1 VRLRESIDISID
13 QEGTEVTT
21 SLAVNARGHRSHTGE
36 DAMVSTSDKKSGLG
50 LSDGVVSELATFWE
64 VLPGHE
70 DELRGATER
79 FASTLSAVDRDKNL
93 HTGLRDQRHV
103 IFDNGTRLMWATTF
117 ENDWDPYFEDF
128 VQIGIE
134 HFLDWMEHTQQWS
147 HVSEWLEESGGREN
161 FRLDNPD
168 LEAQMKRSVGG
179 LKAIVQS
186 VQSPA
191 TGYFNNLR
199 EFTMPE
205 IVKGQRVNAA
215 FQRVLDNPAAEE
227 ALAHPALKPLLDEAA
242 D

>member
-1 VRLRESIDISID
+1 MTTTI
-13 QEGTEVTT
+13 TTKTT
-21 SLAVNARGHRSHTGE
+21 S
-36 DAMVSTSDKKSGLG
+36 DQKSGGG
-50 LSDGVVSELATFWE
+50 LSDGVVSELATFWD

-70 DELRGATER
+70 DELRAATQR
-79 FASTLSAVDRDKNL
+79 FAETLRSVDRDKNL

-117 ENDWDPYFEDF
+117 ENDWDPYFDDF
-128 VQIGIE
+128 VQIGIH
-134 HFLDWMEHTQQWS
+134 HFLDWMQHTTQYT
-147 HVSEWLEESGGREN
+147 HVAKWLQESGGAER

-168 LEAQMKRSVGG
+168 LEAQMKRSVPG

-186 VQSPA
+186 VRSPA
-191 TGYFNNLR
+191 TGYFNNLG

-215 FQRVLDNPAAEE
+215 FQRVLDDPAAEE
-227 ALAHPALKPLLDEAA
+227 ALTHPALEPLLEQAA

>member
-1 VRLRESIDISID
+1 MS
-13 QEGTEVTT
+13 
-21 SLAVNARGHRSHTGE
+21 
-36 DAMVSTSDKKSGLG
+36 STSNQKSGYG
-50 LSDGVVSELATFWE
+50 LSDGVVSELATFWN

-70 DELRGATER
+70 DELRAATER

-117 ENDWDPYFEDF
+117 ENDWDPYFDDF

-134 HFLDWMEHTQQWS
+134 HFLDWLEHTTQYAD
-147 HVSEWLEESGGREN
+147 VTKWLAESGGRDK
-161 FRLDNPD
+161 FALDNPD
-168 LEAQMKRSVGG
+168 LEAQMQRSVPG

-199 EFTMPE
+199 EYTMPE
-205 IVKGQRVNAA
+205 IVKADRVNAA
-215 FQRVLDNPAAEE
+215 YQRVLDDPGAEE
-227 ALAHPALKPLLDEAA
+227 ALAHPALKPLLEEAA

>member
-1 VRLRESIDISID
+1 M
-13 QEGTEVTT
+13 T
-21 SLAVNARGHRSHTGE
+21 SAGNT
-36 DAMVSTSDKKSGLG
+36 KSGNG
-50 LSDGVVSELATFWE
+50 LSDGVVSELATYWN

-70 DELRGATER
+70 DELRAATER
-79 FASTLSAVDRDKNL
+79 FSAVLHRVPLEKNI

-103 IFDNGTRLMWATTF
+103 IFDNGKQMMWATTF
-117 ENDWDPYFEDF
+117 ENEWDPYFDDF
-128 VQIGIE
+128 VKIGIE
-134 HFLDWMEHTQQWS
+134 HFLDWMQHTAEYT
-147 HVSEWLEESGGREN
+147 HVATWLEESGGAEQ
-161 FRLDNPD
+161 FRQDNPD
-168 LEAQMKRSVGG
+168 LEAQMKRSVPG

-199 EFTMPE
+199 EYTMPE

-215 FQRVLDNPAAEE
+215 FQRVLDDPAAEE

>member
-1 VRLRESIDISID
+1 M
-13 QEGTEVTT
+13 T
-21 SLAVNARGHRSHTGE
+21 STGN
-36 DAMVSTSDKKSGLG
+36 TKSGNG
-50 LSDGVVSELATFWE
+50 LSDGVVSELATYWN

-70 DELRGATER
+70 DELRAAAQR
-79 FASTLSAVDRDKNL
+79 FADTLRGVDREANI

-103 IFDNGTRLMWATTF
+103 IFDNGQRLMWATTF

-128 VQIGIE
+128 VKIGIE
-134 HFLDWMEHTQQWS
+134 HFLDWMQHTEQYT
-147 HVSEWLEESGGREN
+147 HVATWLEESGGREQ

-191 TGYFNNLR
+191 CSYFNTLGNW
-199 EFTMPE
+199 TMPE
-205 IVKGQRVNAA
+205 IDKGMRVQEA
-215 FQRVLDNPAAEE
+215 FQRVLDDPAAEE
-227 ALAHPALKPLLDEAA
+227 ALRHPALKPLLDQAA

>member
-1 VRLRESIDISID
+1 M
-13 QEGTEVTT
+13 TT
-21 SLAVNARGHRSHTGE
+21 ATDNKT
-36 DAMVSTSDKKSGLG
+36 TTTTDKKTGGG
-50 LSDGVVSELATFWE
+50 LSDGVVSELATFWN

-70 DELRGATER
+70 DELRAATER
-79 FASTLSAVDRDKNL
+79 FADLLRSVPRDKNL

-103 IFDNGTRLMWATTF
+103 IFDGGRQMMWATTF

-128 VQIGIE
+128 VQIGIQ
-134 HFLDWMEHTQQWS
+134 HFLDWMQHTTQYT
-147 HVSEWLEESGGREN
+147 HVEKWLQESGGADV

-168 LEAQMKRSVGG
+168 IAAQMKRSVPG

-186 VQSPA
+186 VRSPA

-205 IVKGQRVNAA
+205 IVKGQAVNAA
-215 FQRVLDNPAAEE
+215 FQRVLDDPAAEE
-227 ALAHPALKPLLDEAA
+227 ALSHPALKPLLEQAA

>member
-1 VRLRESIDISID
+1 MTTTTNVEVGEGPQRRGGLRA
-13 QEGTEVTT
+13 GH
-21 SLAVNARGHRSHTGE
+21 LLGCPARPRGRAARGRPSGSPTRSRQVPLE
-36 DAMVSTSDKKSGLG
+36 
-50 LSDGVVSELATFWE
+50 
-64 VLPGHE
+64 
-70 DELRGATER
+70 
-79 FASTLSAVDRDKNL
+79 KNI

-128 VQIGIE
+128 VLIGIE
-134 HFLDWMEHTQQWS
+134 HFLDWMQHTAQYT
-147 HVSEWLEESGGREN
+147 HVAEWLESSGGVEK

-168 LEAQMKRSVGG
+168 VEAQMKRSVGG

-199 EFTMPE
+199 DVDDAGDRQGPARE
-205 IVKGQRVNAA
+205 AA
-215 FQRVLDNPAAEE
+215 FQRVLDDPAAEE
-227 ALAHPALKPLLDEAA
+227 ALQHPALKPLLDQAA

>member
-1 VRLRESIDISID
+1 MA
-13 QEGTEVTT
+13 TT
-21 SLAVNARGHRSHTGE
+21 SN
-36 DAMVSTSDKKSGLG
+36 KKSGLG
-50 LSDGVVSELATFWE
+50 LVDGVVSELATFWE

-70 DELRGATER
+70 HELRAATER
-79 FASTLSAVDRDKNL
+79 FASTLRAVDRDKNL

-117 ENDWDPYFEDF
+117 ENDWDPYFDDF

-134 HFLDWMEHTQQWS
+134 HFLDWLQHTKQWAN
-147 HVSEWLEESGGREN
+147 VSEWLEKSGGREK

-168 LEAQMKRSVGG
+168 IEAQMKRSVGG
-179 LKAIVQS
+179 LKVIVQS

-215 FQRVLDNPAAEE
+215 FQRVLDDPAAAE
-227 ALAHPALKPLLDEAA
+227 ALTHPALKPLLEEAA
-242 D
+242 G

>member
-1 VRLRESIDISID
+1 M
-13 QEGTEVTT
+13 T
-21 SLAVNARGHRSHTGE
+21 STLS
-36 DAMVSTSDKKSGLG
+36 KKSGQG

-70 DELRGATER
+70 EELRAATER
-79 FASTLSAVDRDKNL
+79 FANTLRSVDRAKNL
-93 HTGLRDQRHV
+93 STGLRDQRHV

-117 ENDWDPYFEDF
+117 EDDWDPYFDDF

-134 HFLDWMEHTQQWS
+134 HFFDWLEHTAQWGQFADW
-147 HVSEWLEESGGREN
+147 VEKSGGRDK

-168 LEAQMKRSVGG
+168 LEAQMQRSVGG
-179 LKAIVQS
+179 LKAIIQS
-186 VQSPA
+186 AQSPA

-199 EFTMPE
+199 EYTMPE

-215 FQRVLDNPAAEE
+215 FQRVLDDPAAEE
-227 ALAHPALKPLLDEAA
+227 ALAHPALKPLLEEAA

>member
-1 VRLRESIDISID
+1 MS
-13 QEGTEVTT
+13 
-21 SLAVNARGHRSHTGE
+21 
-36 DAMVSTSDKKSGLG
+36 STSNKKSGLG

-70 DELRGATER
+70 DELRAATER
-79 FASTLSAVDRDKNL
+79 FAATLRAVDRDKNL

-128 VQIGIE
+128 VQIGIH
-134 HFLDWMEHTQQWS
+134 HFLDWMQHTAQYT
-147 HVSEWLEESGGREN
+147 HVTEWLEESGGAGK

-168 LEAQMKRSVGG
+168 IEAQMKRSVGG
-179 LKAIVQS
+179 LKAIVRS

-199 EFTMPE
+199 EVTMPE

>member
-1 VRLRESIDISID
+1 MTSESN
-13 QEGTEVTT
+13 T
-21 SLAVNARGHRSHTGE
+21 
-36 DAMVSTSDKKSGLG
+36 KSGLG
-50 LSDGVVSELATFWE
+50 LSDGVVSELATYWE
-64 VLPGHE
+64 ILPGHE
-70 DELRGATER
+70 DQARAATER
-79 FASTLSAVDRDKNL
+79 FANTLRAVDRDKNL

-117 ENDWDPYFEDF
+117 ENDWDPYFDDF

-134 HFLDWMEHTQQWS
+134 HFLDWLEHTEQWS
-147 HVSEWLEESGGREN
+147 NVSEWLEKSGGREK

-168 LEAQMKRSVGG
+168 LEGQMKRSVPG

-186 VQSPA
+186 AQSPA

-199 EFTMPE
+199 DYTMPE
-205 IVKGQRVNAA
+205 IDKGQRVNAA
-215 FQRVLDNPAAEE
+215 FQRVLDDPAAEE

>member
-1 VRLRESIDISID
+1 M
-13 QEGTEVTT
+13 T
-21 SLAVNARGHRSHTGE
+21 SMLS
-36 DAMVSTSDKKSGLG
+36 KKSGQG

-70 DELRGATER
+70 DELRAATQR
-79 FASTLSAVDRDKNL
+79 FANTLSAVDRDKNL

-103 IFDNGTRLMWATTF
+103 IFDDGTRMMWATTF
-117 ENDWDPYFEDF
+117 ENDWDPYFDDF

-134 HFLDWMEHTQQWS
+134 HFLDWMEHTTQYT
-147 HVSEWLEESGGREN
+147 HVAEWLEKSGGREN

-168 LEAQMKRSVGG
+168 LEAQMKRSVPG
-179 LKAIVQS
+179 LKAIVSS

-199 EFTMPE
+199 EYTMPE

-215 FQRVLDNPAAEE
+215 FQRVLDNPAAGE
-227 ALAHPALKPLLDEAA
+227 ALAHPALKPLLEEAA